1 MKNLDSFLH
10 PERKPNI
17 RFKLSSFADEFE
29 MRVLSAEEDRKVL
42 RSLGDKRD
50 ATDALIAYAAEALV
64 VPDLRD
70 AEFQNALAENVGH
83 PIMNPA
89 DALIAMTTSAELAQ
103 IISVY
108 TDYSGVDVSFRDEVE
123 EVKN

>member
-17 RFKLSSFADEFE
+17 KFKLSSFADEFE
-29 MRVLSAEEDRKVL
+29 MRVLSAEEDREIV
-42 RSLGDKRD
+42 RSLGDRKD

-70 AEFQNALAENVGH
+70 AAFQNALAKNAGH
-83 PIMNPA
+83 PIMNPS

-108 TDYSGVDVSFRDEVE
+108 TDYSGIDITFQDEVK